1 MNALAARMG
10 NAVQYRQSS
19 PLSDD
24 QIRHVAPSVFAQEA
38 HASRSERYTY
48 IPTIDVLNGLRKEG
62 FEPFMV
68 SQGRSRIPG
77 KADFTKHM
85 LRLRH
90 RNQANLGHIGGTV
103 GEEFNEIIMV
113 NSHDGTS
120 SYQMMSGVF
129 KLACSNGLIVCTET
143 FSDIRIPHKGD
154 IVSDV
159 IQGAYHTLEGFE
171 YIHEATTQMKQLSL
185 TRPEQVLFAEAA
197 MSIKYDEQE
206 DAPFD
211 SAELLRTRRAEDRD
225 ASLWTTFNKIQE
237 NVVRGGIAGH
247 NANGRRTRTRE
258 VTAIDNNVKLNR
270 ALWTLAEKMAELK
283 AA

>member
-10 NAVQYRQSS
+10 KAVQYRTSS
-19 PLSDD
+19 PLCDD
-24 QIRHVAPSVFAQEA
+24 QIRAIAPSVFAMEA

-48 IPTIDVLNGLRKEG
+48 VPTIDVLSGLRKEG
-62 FEPFMV
+62 FQPFMV
-68 SQGRSRIPG
+68 AQGRTRVPG

-90 RNQANLGHIGGTV
+90 AGDISAS
-103 GEEFNEIIMV
+103 EANEIILI

-120 SYQMMSGVF
+120 SYQMLAGVF
-129 KLACSNGLIVCTET
+129 RFVCCNGMVCGET
-143 FSDIRIPHKGD
+143 IEDIRIKHSGD
-154 IVSDV
+154 IVHNVISGAFDV
-159 IQGAYHTLEGFE
+159 LDGFGIIRE
-171 YIHEATTQMKQLSL
+171 VTADMKQLTL
-185 TRPEQVLFAEAA
+185 TRPEQVVFAEAA
-197 MSIKYDEQE
+197 LSIKHDDE
-206 DAPFD
+206 DTTAPFD
-211 SAELLRTRRAEDRD
+211 ATALLSTRRAEDRD
-225 ASLWTTFNKIQE
+225 PSLWTTFNKIQE
-237 NVVRGGIAGH
+237 NVVRGGIAGR

>member
-19 PLSDD
+19 PLDD
-24 QIRHVAPSVFAQEA
+24 EQIRRIAPSVFAAEA

-48 IPTIDVLNGLRKEG
+48 VPTIDVLSGLRKEG
-62 FEPFMV
+62 FQPFMV
-68 SQGRSRIPG
+68 AQGRTRVPG

-90 RNQANLGHIGGTV
+90 AGDITAS
-103 GEEFNEIIMV
+103 EANEIILI

-120 SYQMMSGVF
+120 SYQMLAGVF
-129 KLACSNGLIVCTET
+129 RFVCCNGMVCGET
-143 FSDIRIPHKGD
+143 IEDIRIKHAGD
-154 IVSDV
+154 IVHNV
-159 IQGAYHTLEGFE
+159 ISGAFGVLDGFGLITE
-171 YIHEATTQMKQLSL
+171 VKENMKSL
-185 TRPEQVLFAEAA
+185 TLSRPEQVLFAEAA
-197 MSIKYDEQE
+197 MSVKFDEEQ

-211 SAELLRTRRAEDRD
+211 SAELLRTRRIEDRD
-225 ASLWTTFNKIQE
+225 PTLWTTFNKIQE
-237 NVVRGGIAGH
+237 NVVRGGIAGR

>member
-24 QIRHVAPSVFAQEA
+24 QIRHIAPSVFAMEA
-38 HASRSERYTY
+38 HSSRSERYTY
-48 IPTIDVLNGLRKEG
+48 VPTIDVLSGLRKEG
-62 FEPFMV
+62 FHPFMV
-68 SQGRSRIPG
+68 AQGRTRVPG

-90 RNQANLGHIGGTV
+90 AGDIQSQEA
-103 GEEFNEIIMV
+103 NEIILI

-120 SYQMMSGVF
+120 SYQMLAGVF
-129 KLACSNGLIVCTET
+129 RFVCCNGMVCGET
-143 FSDIRIPHKGD
+143 IEDIRIKHSGD
-154 IVSDV
+154 IVHNV
-159 IQGAYHTLEGFE
+159 ISGAYNVLDGFDLIRE
-171 YIHEATTQMKQLSL
+171 VTTGMKQLTL
-185 TRPEQVLFAEAA
+185 THPEQVLFAEAA
-197 MSIKYDEQE
+197 MSVKYDEQE

-211 SAELLRTRRAEDRD
+211 SAELLRTRRADDRD
-225 ASLWTTFNKIQE
+225 PSLWTTFNKIQE
-237 NVVRGGIAGH
+237 NVVRGGIAGR

-283 AA
+283 QAA

>member
-1 MNALAARMG
+1 MSALAARMG
-10 NAVQYRQSS
+10 NSVQYRASS

-24 QIRHVAPSVFAQEA
+24 QIMRIAPSVFAEEA

-48 IPTIDVLNGLRKEG
+48 VPTIDVLSGLRKEG
-62 FEPFMV
+62 FQPFMV
-68 SQGRSRIPG
+68 AQGRTRVPG

-90 RNQANLGHIGGTV
+90 AGDIAAS
-103 GEEFNEIIMV
+103 EANEIILI

-120 SYQMMSGVF
+120 SYQMLAGVF
-129 KLACSNGLIVCTET
+129 RFVCCNGMVCGET
-143 FSDIRIPHKGD
+143 IEDIRIKHKGD
-154 IVSDV
+154 IVHNV
-159 IQGAYHTLEGFE
+159 IEGAYGVLDGFGLIRE
-171 YIHEATTQMKQLSL
+171 VTSEMKQLTLS
-185 TRPEQVLFAEAA
+185 RPEQVVFAEAA
-197 MSIKYDEQE
+197 MSIKFEEEQ

-211 SAELLRTRRAEDRD
+211 ASELLRTRRADDRD

-237 NVVRGGIAGH
+237 NVVRGGIAGR

-283 AA
+283 QA

>member
-24 QIRHVAPSVFAQEA
+24 QIRHVAPSVFAMEA

-48 IPTIDVLNGLRKEG
+48 VPTIDVLSGLRKEG
-62 FEPFMV
+62 FQPFMV
-68 SQGRSRIPG
+68 AQGRTRVPG

-90 RNQANLGHIGGTV
+90 SNDIQSQEA
-103 GEEFNEIIMV
+103 NEIILI

-120 SYQMMSGVF
+120 SYQMLAGVF
-129 KLACSNGLIVCTET
+129 RFVCCNGMVCGET
-143 FSDIRIPHKGD
+143 IEDIRIKHSGD
-154 IVSDV
+154 IVNNV
-159 IQGAYHTLEGFE
+159 ISGAFNVLDGFE
-171 YIHEATTQMKQLSL
+171 LIREVTTDMKQLTL

-197 MSIKYDEQE
+197 MAVKYDEEQ

-211 SAELLRTRRAEDRD
+211 SSELLRTRRADDRD
-225 ASLWTTFNKIQE
+225 PSLWTTFNKIQE
-237 NVVRGGIAGH
+237 NVVRGGIAGR

-283 AA
+283 QAA

>member
-10 NAVQYRQSS
+10 NAVQYRASS

-24 QIRHVAPSVFAQEA
+24 QIRAVAPSVFAAEA

-48 IPTIDVLNGLRKEG
+48 VPTIDVLSGLRKEG
-62 FEPFMV
+62 FQPFMV
-68 SQGRSRIPG
+68 AQGRTRVPG

-90 RNQANLGHIGGTV
+90 AGDISAQEA
-103 GEEFNEIIMV
+103 NEIILI

-120 SYQMMSGVF
+120 SYQMLAGVF
-129 KLACSNGLIVCTET
+129 RFVCCNGMVCGDTIE
-143 FSDIRIPHKGD
+143 DIRIKHSGD
-154 IVSDV
+154 IVHNVISGAFDV
-159 IQGAYHTLEGFE
+159 LDGFGLIRE
-171 YIHEATTQMKQLSL
+171 VTSEMKQLTLS
-185 TRPEQVLFAEAA
+185 RPEQVVFAEAA
-197 MSIKYDEQE
+197 LSIKYDEQE

-211 SAELLRTRRAEDRD
+211 SAELLRTRRADDRD
-225 ASLWTTFNKIQE
+225 PSLWTTFNKIQE
-237 NVVRGGIAGH
+237 NVIRGGIAGR
-247 NANGRRTRTRE
+247 NANNRRTRTRE

>member
-19 PLSDD
+19 PLDNE
-24 QIRHVAPSVFAQEA
+24 QIRRIAPSVFAAEA
-38 HASRSERYTY
+38 HTSRSERYTY
-48 IPTIDVLNGLRKEG
+48 VPTIDVLSGLRKEG

-68 SQGRSRIPG
+68 AQGRSRVPG

-90 RNQANLGHIGGTV
+90 A
-103 GEEFNEIIMV
+103 GEINSAEAHEIILI

-120 SYQMMSGVF
+120 SYQMLSGVF
-129 KLACSNGLIVCTET
+129 RFVCCNGMVCGET
-143 FSDIRIPHKGD
+143 MNDIRIAHKGD
-154 IVSDV
+154 IVGNVISGAFDV
-159 IQGAYHTLEGFE
+159 LDGFGLIRE
-171 YIHEATTQMKQLSL
+171 VTAEMKSIEL
-185 TRPEQVLFAEAA
+185 TRPEQVVFAEAA
-197 MSIKYDEQE
+197 MAVKFEDEL

-211 SAELLRTRRAEDRD
+211 SAELLRTRRADDRD

-237 NVVRGGIAGH
+237 NVMRGGIAGR

-258 VTAIDNNVKLNR
+258 VTAIDSNVKLNR

-283 AA
+283 QSA